1 MQAEQ
6 LERLVRGGGGLEAV
20 RSRVGG
26 VETFE
31 AVAYPLQTCC

>member
-6 LERLVRGGGGLEAV
+6 LERLVRAGGLEAV